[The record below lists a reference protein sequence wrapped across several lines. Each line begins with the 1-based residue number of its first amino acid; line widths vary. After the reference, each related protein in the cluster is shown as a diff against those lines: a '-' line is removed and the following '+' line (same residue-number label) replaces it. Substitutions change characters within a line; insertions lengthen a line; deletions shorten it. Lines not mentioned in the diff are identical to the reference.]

1 MNRPNNN
8 NRGGGGRSG
17 GGRPGGG
24 RPGGGRPGGG
34 RPGGFREGGNR
45 RRFQRVQRVKRC
57 AKTIKFNYKNPD
69 SLRQYITSHGRIKP
83 MRLNGICAKHQ
94 RMLARE
100 IKRARHLALIPFVTD

>member
-1 MNRPNNN
+1 MNRSSNFN
-8 NRGGGGRSG
+8 NRNRQGGGGRD
-17 GGRPGGG
+17 GRP
-24 RPGGGRPGGG
+24 
-34 RPGGFREGGNR
+34 GGNR

-83 MRLNGICAKHQ
+83 MRLNGLCAKHQ

-100 IKRARHLALIPFVTD
+100 IKRARHLALIPFVQD